1 MAIKFG
7 DLFASNDIINN
18 PKLEEFLNKTRDV
31 AETFGKKSAEHLEIS
46 RKKVECLDAKTKL
59 ARLYEKFGRLQY
71 DVYIG
76 EPAQQSDIEELADM
90 IALTKEKIE
99 SLTAEI
105 ETAKAQFNDAVN
117 SATKKTRDAFYKEF
131 DKMNKNEVTVSAE
144 EVEVTEAKSEEQ

>member
-99 SLTAEI
+99 ALTAEI
-105 ETAKAQFNDAVN
+105 ETAKTQFNDAVN
-117 SATKKTRDAFYKEF
+117 SATQKTRDAFHKEF
-131 DKMNKNEVTVSAE
+131 AKMNKNEVTVSAE